1 MARAP
6 TRAREEEL
14 EAKEVQVLLQLE
26 DPQFSHQM
34 ALPGRKVKIETNH

>member
-14 EAKEVQVLLQLE
+14 EAKEVQVLLLLA
-26 DPQFSHQM
+26 DPQFSHQL
-34 ALPGRKVKIETNH
+34 ALLGRKVKIETSQ

>member
-14 EAKEVQVLLQLE
+14 EAKEVQVLLLLE
-26 DPQFSHQM
+26 DPQFSHQT
-34 ALPGRKVKIETNH
+34 ALLGRKVKIETNH

>member
-14 EAKEVQVLLQLE
+14 EAKEVQVLLQLV
-26 DPQFSHQM
+26 DPQLHQT
-34 ALPGRKVKIETNH
+34 ALLGRKVKIETNH

>member
-14 EAKEVQVLLQLE
+14 EAKEVQALLLLE

-34 ALPGRKVKIETNH
+34 ALLDRKVKIETNH